1 MGNLDC
7 RGSLSQGTRVRSSV
21 RGVGRAGPNSGDRAP
36 RDVPGAATAVPRCAD
51 WRAAPEWRTAMHR
64 QDAGLDQNPLRPVIR
79 RRASAR
85 QARGPS
91 IGWLLDA
98 HSVAVLLGT
107 LAALGLVGATL
118 SFVVDLFVAPWRLY
132 TSDLEESLH
141 LLASV
146 IGLAGAFRLGRG
158 AHQAKQVIL
167 VGLAL
172 NVGATLAFG
181 RSTVLR
187 PESVLPLVTWVG
199 LAALTV
205 AARVRYP

>member
-1 MGNLDC
+1 MSDRTLVLRPRQPWATSIVGEAYRNVPRC
-7 RGSLSQGTRVRSSV
+7 
-21 RGVGRAGPNSGDRAP
+21 GRAAGPLAR
-36 RDVPGAATAVPRCAD
+36 PGRSLPPATAVSPCAD
-51 WRAAPEWRTAMHR
+51 PRTHPEWRTAMHR

-146 IGLAGAFRLGRG
+146 IGLAGAFRLARR
-158 AHQAKQVIL
+158 AYQARQVIL
-167 VGLAL
+167 IGLAL
-172 NVGATLAFG
+172 NVAATLVFSRPTLG
-181 RSTVLR
+181 R
-187 PESVLPLVTWVG
+187 PETMLPLATWLA
-199 LAALTV
+199 LAA
-205 AARVRYP
+205 

>member
-1 MGNLDC
+1 
-7 RGSLSQGTRVRSSV
+7 
-21 RGVGRAGPNSGDRAP
+21 
-36 RDVPGAATAVPRCAD
+36 
-51 WRAAPEWRTAMHR
+51 MHG
-64 QDAGLDQNPLRPVIR
+64 QDAGLGRDPLPRVIR

-85 QARGPS
+85 QGPGPS
-91 IGWLLDA
+91 LGRVLDA
-98 HSVAVLLGT
+98 HFVAVLLGT
-107 LAALGLVGATL
+107 LAALGLIGATL

-146 IGLAGAFRLGRG
+146 IGLAGAFRLARG

-172 NVGATLAFG
+172 NIAATLVFSRATLG
-181 RSTVLR
+181 R
-187 PESVLPLVTWVG
+187 PETVLPLVTWVA

-205 AARVRYP
+205 AARVRYS

>member
-1 MGNLDC
+1 
-7 RGSLSQGTRVRSSV
+7 
-21 RGVGRAGPNSGDRAP
+21 
-36 RDVPGAATAVPRCAD
+36 
-51 WRAAPEWRTAMHR
+51 MHR
-64 QDAGLDQNPLRPVIR
+64 QDAGLGGEPVRPVIR
-79 RRASAR
+79 PRASAQ
-85 QARGPS
+85 QARRPS
-91 IGWLLDA
+91 LGWMLDA
-98 HSVAVLLGT
+98 HFVAVLLGT

-146 IGLAGAFRLGRG
+146 IGLVGAFRLARS

-167 VGLAL
+167 VGLTL
-172 NVGATLAFG
+172 NVAATLLFG
-181 RSTVLR
+181 RATAAR
-187 PESVLPLVTWVG
+187 PESVLPLATWAA

>member
-1 MGNLDC
+1 
-7 RGSLSQGTRVRSSV
+7 
-21 RGVGRAGPNSGDRAP
+21 
-36 RDVPGAATAVPRCAD
+36 
-51 WRAAPEWRTAMHR
+51 MHR
-64 QDAGLDQNPLRPVIR
+64 QDAGLGQDPLRPVIR

-85 QARGPS
+85 PARS
-91 IGWLLDA
+91 LSFGWVLDA
-98 HSVAVLLGT
+98 HFVAVLLGT

-146 IGLAGAFRLGRG
+146 IGLAGAFRLAHG
-158 AHQAKQVIL
+158 AHQAKQVVL
-167 VGLAL
+167 MGLAL
-172 NVGATLAFG
+172 NVAATLVLG
-181 RSTVLR
+181 RSTAFR
-187 PESVLPLVTWVG
+187 PESVLPLVTWVA